1 MAAVTQVIP
10 NYIGGVSSQPDE
22 RKLPGQVTEATNVY
36 IDPTFGLTK
45 RQGLQFLTTLDTYN
59 DDADPLDGAS
69 WFVITRDDDEAYF
82 GCVVDGGIR
91 IWNAIPT
98 ITAGQP
104 VFTECTVTGDNV
116 DYLIPKDKDGSTLP
130 ESHGNF
136 KFITVQDVTYII
148 NETVKVKEVD
158 RVAYPLL
165 RKGTIRLTSI
175 DPGVDYTVLITP
187 DGGEEQKCIYTSPIP
202 DITAEDD
209 PDDPEANKPLSADKI
224 LRGIKE
230 KIEEKNIEGLTVT
243 QLGQSLELSCNTA
256 FKLDAKGGTTG
267 VAIDSF
273 QDEIG
278 NVARLPATCLDGR
291 RVKIINTA
299 DERSSYYVIFKASDP
314 DKDPEDADEDTI
326 FAGDGIWEEDL
337 GWDIVI
343 EDDGTEVNKL
353 SSTGL
358 DNTTMPYIIKNVDI
372 NKFVVEAAV
381 YENRL
386 VGSEASNAPPSF
398 VGNYISEGF
407 VYNNRL
413 GFLSAENIILS
424 QSGEFT
430 NFYFTTARTII
441 DSDPIDLNCSSIR
454 PARLHAVIPQTQ
466 GLILFS
472 QFEQFIMY
480 SEDGALTPSSA
491 SIRSISNYESEIDI
505 DPVDVGT
512 QILFLS
518 KTKSSTRAMAMITRG
533 LNDNPIVVDISKVA
547 AEYVPDTVDILQTSP
562 QNSFVVLASQ
572 TTKEAYIYR
581 FYNNGER
588 EVMQAWFKW
597 ILPGTVQTLAIVD
610 DQVFMITKNAGQ
622 YNLSLIYLQEDA
634 QNHASGLAGTPR
646 MDFWCPVIRSGAGT
660 ITYDSST
667 NKSTIPHIFNNDA
680 DLKPVVMTSPP
691 FTPGPVSTLRKL
703 GELYALPNDS
713 KFLAAGQI
721 LEVTRDGNDWTVEGD
736 WRGHEDKLITGWQVD
751 MEVELPRTYFRLREQ
766 SDFTANLTLS
776 RMKFSCG
783 TTGQVTFQCKKR
795 GSDDWVD
802 VYPVIDADYYLADNS
817 PFVNDIIFTVPVHQ
831 KNTNI
836 VFKIIADTPFPF
848 SLNSL
853 MWEGQ
858 YSPRFYRRT

>member
-59 DDADPLDGAS
+59 NDTDPLNGAS

-82 GCVVDGGIR
+82 GCVVDGGLR
-91 IWNAIPT
+91 IWNAIPEIINGEPT
-98 ITAGQP
+98 F
-104 VFTECTVTGDNV
+104 VECNITGDNV
-116 DYLIPKDKDGSTLP
+116 DYLIPKDKDGNTLP

-136 KFITVQDVTYII
+136 KFVTVQDVTYII
-148 NETVKVKEVD
+148 NETKVVEEEP
-158 RVAYPLL
+158 RVEYKLG
-165 RKGTIRLTSI
+165 RKGTIRLKSI

-187 DGGEEQKCIYTSPIP
+187 DGGTEQPCVYKTPIP
-202 DITAEDD
+202 DITAEP
-209 PDDPEANKPLSADKI
+209 PDDPLSAETV
-224 LRGIKE
+224 LAGIKQE
-230 KIEEKNIEGLTVT
+230 IDGKNISGLTVV
-243 QLGQSLELSCNTA
+243 QLGQSLELFNDTA
-256 FKLDAKGGTTG
+256 SFKLDCKGGTTG
-267 VAIDSF
+267 IAIDSF
-273 QDEIG
+273 QDEVG

-299 DERSSYYVIFKASDP
+299 DERSSYFVIFKAADP
-314 DKDPEDADEDTI
+314 DKDPTTDDE
-326 FAGDGIWEEDL
+326 FAGDGLWEEDL
-337 GWDIVI
+337 GWSDV
-343 EDDGTEVNKL
+343 DGVNKL
-353 SSTGL
+353 ASTGL
-358 DNTTMPYIIKNVDI
+358 VNSTMPYIIKNVDK
-372 NKFVVEAAV
+372 NEFVLEEAE

-386 VGSEASNAPPSF
+386 VGSEASNSPPSF
-398 VGNYISEGF
+398 VGSVISEGF

-430 NFYFTTARTII
+430 NFYFTTARTIL

-454 PARLHAVIPQTQ
+454 PAKLHAVIPQTQ

-491 SIRSISNYESEIDI
+491 SIRSISNYESEINI

-518 KTKSSTRAMAMITRG
+518 KTKSSTRTMAMITRG

-547 AEYVPDTVDILQTSP
+547 AEYVPDTIDILQTSP

-572 TTKEAYIYR
+572 FTKEAYVYR

-588 EVMQAWFKW
+588 DVMQSWFKW
-597 ILPGTVQTLAIVD
+597 TLPGTVQTLSIVD

-622 YNLSLIYLQEDA
+622 YNLSLIYQQEDV
-634 QNHASGLAGTPR
+634 QNHSSGLAGTPR
-646 MDFWCPVIRSGAGT
+646 MDFYCPVIRSGPGS
-660 ITYDSST
+660 ISYDSST
-667 NKSTIPHIFNNDA
+667 NKSTIPHLFNNDA
-680 DLKPVVMTSPP
+680 DLKPVVMTTPP
-691 FTPGPVSTLRKL
+691 LIPQTVRKVRGL
-703 GELYALPNDS
+703 GDLYALPDDAKLLS
-713 KFLAAGQI
+713 AGQL
-721 LEVTRDGNDWTVEGD
+721 LEVTRDGDLWLVDGDWTGKEA
-736 WRGHEDKLITGWQVD
+736 ELLIGWQVD
-751 MEVELPRTYFRLREQ
+751 MEVELPRIYFRLQEQ

-795 GSDDWVD
+795 GSDDWID

-817 PFVNDIIFTVPVHQ
+817 PFINDIIFTVPVHQ